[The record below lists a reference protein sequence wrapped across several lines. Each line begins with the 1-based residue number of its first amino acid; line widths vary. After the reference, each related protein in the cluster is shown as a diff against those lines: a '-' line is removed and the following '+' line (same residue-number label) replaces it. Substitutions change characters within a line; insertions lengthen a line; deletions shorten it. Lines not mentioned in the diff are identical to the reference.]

1 MRILDFFRPPSR
13 ERAKVSEDSETIRR
27 ISEAIDQ
34 LPPERARYIAAFAF
48 ILGRVANADLDIS
61 REEVAEME
69 RMVERVGGI
78 PEEQASLVVQIAKSQ
93 HKLFGATENFSITRE
108 FGRLAT
114 RAQKQALL
122 HCLYAVSSSDHS
134 ISVREDNEIRAIC
147 KELGLDHAEFI
158 ATRLV
163 YKEHLSVLQG

>member
-1 MRILDFFRPPSR
+1 MRILDFFRPAPR
-13 ERAKVSEDSETIRR
+13 ERAQVSEDSETIRR

-34 LPPERARYIAAFAF
+34 MPPERARYIAAFAF
-48 ILGRVANADLDIS
+48 ILGRVANADLEIS

-78 PEEQASLVVQIAKSQ
+78 PEEQASLVVQIAKAQ

-108 FGRLAT
+108 FGRISS

-158 ATRLV
+158 AARSV